1 VIPRSRRQT
10 RQPSRESVLVYSHYR
25 RFLQDQSSV
34 KWESQL
40 QGIMASGITHPTAPP
55 VSSDI
60 LKNWIMVVL
69 TLVFITLYGAALTG
83 LLKPLTDEKM
93 VLRLEPIIFVI
104 IGYYF
109 GRLPGQQN
117 EKTLKHEI
125 NRQTQR
131 YDAAQSAK
139 EQALQANEAM
149 EEKMKNVKATLSAE
163 VAAFATASGSHSL
176 RSATLRDD
184 ELRPMVNAALRILN
198 S

>member
-1 VIPRSRRQT
+1 M
-10 RQPSRESVLVYSHYR
+10 
-25 RFLQDQSSV
+25 D
-34 KWESQL
+34 
-40 QGIMASGITHPTAPP
+40 SGITHPTTPP
-55 VSSDI
+55 ASSDT

-83 LLKPLTDEKM
+83 LLKPLTDEKV

-117 EKTLKHEI
+117 EKTLQQEI

-131 YDAAQSAK
+131 NDAAQSAK

-149 EEKMKNVKATLSAE
+149 EEKVKNVKVTLNGEAS
-163 VAAFATASGSHSL
+163 AFATSSGSHNL
-176 RSATLRDD
+176 RSATIRDED
-184 ELRPMVNAALRILN
+184 LRPIVNAAMRILN